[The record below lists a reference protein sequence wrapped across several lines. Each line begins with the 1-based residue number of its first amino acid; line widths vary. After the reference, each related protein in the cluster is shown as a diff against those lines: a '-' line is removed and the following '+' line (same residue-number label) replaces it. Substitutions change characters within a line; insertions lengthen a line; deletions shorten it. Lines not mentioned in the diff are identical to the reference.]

1 MVFTDTRNAMPEN
14 FLNLKPSARKEI
26 ITAGAAELGMP
37 VYKNGKYD
45 SGYKNRNE
53 LTQKG
58 G

>member
-1 MVFTDTRNAMPEN
+1 MPEN